1 MHTSS
6 KAILCA
12 GALVLAVTAIQASAQ
27 TTTSPTGGPL
37 PAGVTSVGGLVV
49 DLEGSNGN
57 RVVSQLAASQMY
69 RGFADFSE
77 NPVPGVAPGNPL
89 LIGTQTGFSPA
100 VLSALGGGLQSAA
113 FRLTLFDGDSAP
125 GNFDFNENTFLVN
138 GVGVGNWSDVTTYHT
153 DSTGTTI
160 FSTGTGFGDSILSTG
175 FFALSDIGALADLFT
190 SLVSTNQIQ
199 FLLNDVDPNDN
210 FFDFTQGVDGGLI
223 NVGTGPVVTPP
234 NGAVPEPSTWA
245 MLLLGFFGIG
255 GALRSAG
262 LRRRLSG
269 SSSYA

>member
-1 MHTSS
+1 MHKSRTV
-6 KAILCA
+6 L
-12 GALVLAVTAIQASAQ
+12 GAAAFMLAFTPIHASAQ

-37 PAGVTSVGGLVV
+37 PAGVTAVGGLVV

-77 NPVPGVAPGNPL
+77 NPVAGVAPGNPL

-100 VLSALGGGLQSAA
+100 VISGLGGGLQSAA

-125 GNFDFNENTFLVN
+125 GDFDFNENTFLVN
-138 GVGVGNWSDVTTYHT
+138 GVSIGNWSDVTTYHT
-153 DSTGTTI
+153 NSTGTSV
-160 FSTGTGFGDSILSTG
+160 FSTSTGFGNNILSTG
-175 FFALSDIGALADLFT
+175 FFSLSDIGALADLFA
-190 SLVSTNQIQ
+190 SLVSTSQLQ
-199 FLLNDVDPNDN
+199 FFLNDADPNDN

-223 NVGTGPVVTPP
+223 DVGTGPVVTPP

-245 MLLLGFFGIG
+245 MLLIGFFGIG
-255 GALRSAG
+255 GALRSVAW
-262 LRRRLSG
+262 RRRVPNSP
-269 SSSYA
+269 SCA